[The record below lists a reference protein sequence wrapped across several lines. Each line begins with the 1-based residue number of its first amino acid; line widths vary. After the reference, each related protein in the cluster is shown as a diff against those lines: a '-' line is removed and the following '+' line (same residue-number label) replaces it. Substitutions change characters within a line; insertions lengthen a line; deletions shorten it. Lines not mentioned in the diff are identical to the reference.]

1 MVRTRPANR
10 YDLRQGVTTEHA
22 NPPSR
27 LCRGGWGE
35 FIVAGAGPVD
45 LEKTWIPAGVEHT
58 LELSAVDVHAAFFK
72 AHSKSS

>member
-1 MVRTRPANR
+1 MIFAKGS
-10 YDLRQGVTTEHA
+10 Q
-22 NPPSR
+22 PSMPIP
-27 LCRGGWGE
+27 LPVFVEGAGDD
-35 FIVAGAGPVD
+35 FIVAGAGSVD